1 MKLIELNYP
10 KQTEDSMR
18 RVFLDVDSNIFYG
31 IDMCAGVIRFYR
43 SQQKDINIRD
53 IFNNSNELEN
63 GLKYPHFQYHDGDPE
78 LKVLYKTLIRPTH
91 YSEEEQIQWIKK

>member
-53 IFNNSNELEN
+53 IFNNSNELES
-63 GLKYPHFQYHDGDPE
+63 GLKYPHF
-78 LKVLYKTLIRPTH
+78 
-91 YSEEEQIQWIKK
+91 